1 MLSVC
6 AAALFVASAS
16 FAQASALFDMLFEYA
31 MSDSANKFG
40 VFLPSMRQ
48 LHETLVSDHGIML
61 RQKGKMAFDRWLCS
75 LPVRVE
81 KDFFRPAVP
90 TVGKSILRFSEQLS
104 KVALKFDQRIVQ
116 PVPEDWMWLPKQQDC
131 PDSDT
136 WIRADVCEMNVSTP
150 ERPENP
156 VNFLPKSQE
165 WLAAIWRA
173 GQFVRMRRDALG
185 PCGRAA
191 VQALKPRRRAAN
203 QVSHGMPCWIVA
215 VHIRRGDACKRFV
228 GDDRYTDGRVCY
240 PTRLYFR
247 AIQLL
252 RARYDVTRSHR
263 WCIHVATDSPS
274 VIDEF
279 DAFDGSVDVVYVDF
293 NRIDVG
299 GAENLTLGLTPEQ
312 AETLHIEN
320 RDHVNRSLAFASL
333 YADLE
338 LLSHAHFVVGTPTSA
353 ITRLILFAVIGRQ
366 GFIPPYVF
374 ISASEKDATVCH
386 KDKWACRLNPT
397 DPHRSGSHKPPW
409 LHST

>member
-1 MLSVC
+1 MMAVC
-6 AAALFVASAS
+6 AAALFVTSAS

-31 MSDSANKFG
+31 MSDSTNKFG

-48 LHETLVSDHGIML
+48 LQKTLKSERGIML
-61 RQKGKMAFDRWLCS
+61 RQKGKLAFDRWLCS
-75 LPVRVE
+75 LPVHVE
-81 KDFFRPAVP
+81 KEYFHSAVP

-104 KVALKFDQRIVQ
+104 KVALSFDQRLVQ
-116 PVPEDWMWLPKQQDC
+116 PMPQDWMWLPKQHDC
-131 PDSDT
+131 PDSNT
-136 WIRADVCEMNVSTP
+136 WIKADVCGMNMSTP

-156 VNFLPKSQE
+156 VKLLPKSQE
-165 WLAAIWRA
+165 WLAAMWRA

-191 VQALKPRRRAAN
+191 VQTLKPRRRAADR
-203 QVSHGMPCWIVA
+203 VFHGTHCWIVA
-215 VHIRRGDACKRFV
+215 VHIRRGDACKRFI
-228 GDDRYTDGRVCY
+228 GDDRYPEGRVCY

-247 AIQLL
+247 AIELL

-263 WCIHVATDSPS
+263 WCIHVATDSPT

-279 DAFDGSVDVVYVDF
+279 AAFDGSVDVVYVDF

-320 RDHVNRSLAFASL
+320 RAQVNRSLAFASL

-374 ISASEKDATVCH
+374 ISASEKDTSVCR
-386 KDKWACRLNPT
+386 KDKWACCLNPADT
-397 DPHRSGSHKPPW
+397 HSGSHKPPW
-409 LHST
+409 LHSS